1 MQVGFIGLGNVG
13 AKLSGS
19 LLRNGVSLKVH
30 DLDEA
35 LVEAFVVKGAK
46 NGVSPAE
53 MMQSCDIVITCLPN
67 PAASAAVVQAML
79 AHVKPGKIWLEMS
92 TTDEA

>member
-1 MQVGFIGLGNVG
+1 LGKLRSWEIFDSGRSEIDGTMGWKALSFRKTRRNKMQVGFIGLGNVG

-35 LVEAFVVKGAK
+35 L
-46 NGVSPAE
+46 
-53 MMQSCDIVITCLPN
+53 
-67 PAASAAVVQAML
+67 
-79 AHVKPGKIWLEMS
+79 
-92 TTDEA
+92 